1 MLSNCWGWL
10 CPEFRSK
17 RHVFHPFVS
26 QVDKASKP
34 MISVK
39 VPGAVAR
46 KKKSPTFFCLN
57 SIKSPFMLLNVYMFH
72 SISRLYSETNM
83 YKGYS
88 WSYLVQRSPR
98 GLYSCNEWEN
108 RPRNIAQPKTPLCK
122 VSKMCVACVIFCN
135 HCTFMLQM
143 HSFWLMFTIVYIL
156 ICEDLYRMYATPP
169 DIDSCSPWF
178 CLINQPFP
186 WQVKGEDKVMA
197 PEEVSSMVLTKM
209 KAPSWVRLGR
219 ERERGTADHW
229 RYCHMSLHPKVLEGP
244 GSCHLLKFP
253 PQCGHF
259 ESATMLLHEIELYD
273 LIWTIKMSHR
283 EKKEHKWWNLVTHRM
298 PPGPVKVSNSRD
310 SISFWVCWVCSEF
323 VLWVSFSTRRR
334 RRTTWAK
341 KWSMQSLLSPHI
353 STMRNANPPKM
364 LAPLQGWTCCLVHL
378 GYTAI
383 PSRLA
388 KENRSFFHYF
398 S

>member
-57 SIKSPFMLLNVYMFH
+57 SIKSPFMSLNVYMFH

-219 ERERGTADHW
+219 EREEQQIIEDIVI
-229 RYCHMSLHPKVLEGP
+229 CHYILRSWKVLDHVI
-244 GSCHLLKFP
+244 CL
-253 PQCGHF
+253 
-259 ESATMLLHEIELYD
+259 
-273 LIWTIKMSHR
+273 
-283 EKKEHKWWNLVTHRM
+283 
-298 PPGPVKVSNSRD
+298 NSRL
-310 SISFWVCWVCSEF
+310 SVGTLSQQPCCYMKLNCMIWFEPLKWA
-323 VLWVSFSTRRR
+323 T
-334 RRTTWAK
+334 AK
-341 KWSMQSLLSPHI
+341 KKNTSGG
-353 STMRNANPPKM
+353 T
-364 LAPLQGWTCCLVHL
+364 
-378 GYTAI
+378 
-383 PSRLA
+383 
-388 KENRSFFHYF
+388 
-398 S
+398 